1 MAAKYSE
8 LSFFSHRVRIRIEGV
23 RLDRLLNSALNQ
35 GLNIRRLRMVSDTEA
50 VCWVSSGDLK
60 VLRRLAKSAYRITPL
75 SEKGPWF
82 EVRSFFRRPVLAAGC
97 LLALILVILQ
107 SFVVETVV
115 INGYRGI
122 PESELLRCLEEQGIR
137 RGVWRPGIDWAAA
150 EKTIYQRFP
159 EISWLHLAYDGRMV
173 VLRISETDHEIYEK
187 DKQDFGLPQKQKT
200 YTNLVAEAAGYVET
214 VQPWYGE
221 AMVSEGDY
229 VEKGQ
234 VLISGC
240 IPLEPTTFAPEG
252 EQKTEYFVQA
262 KGEVWAKVPY
272 RLSFNQERYL
282 WGEPADPEDTV
293 TLSRAEKTQAQAER
307 KTEQQIRL
315 WAKENLPE
323 RAEIIN
329 KSLKFFPDG
338 NIIEVSVLLEVRQQ
352 IASPQEEFI
361 GTEDNNTRNN

>member
-1 MAAKYSE
+1 M
-8 LSFFSHRVRIRIEGV
+8 
-23 RLDRLLNSALNQ
+23 DRLLDLALNR
-35 GLNIRRLRMVSDTEA
+35 GLNIRGLRVVSDTEA
-50 VCWVSSGDLK
+50 VCWIGAQDLK
-60 VLRRLAKSAYRITPL
+60 ILYRLAKSAYRITPL
-75 SEKGPWF
+75 SEKGVWY

-97 LLALILVILQ
+97 FLAITLVILQ
-107 SFVVETVV
+107 SFVVETVMV
-115 INGYRGI
+115 TGYRGI
-122 PESELLRCLEEQGIR
+122 PESQLLQCLEEQGIR
-137 RGVWRPGIDWAAA
+137 RGVWRPGIDWKNA

-173 VLRISETDHEIYEK
+173 VLSISETDHEIYDKE
-187 DKQDFGLPQKQKT
+187 KQDFGLPQKQKT
-200 YTNLVAEAAGYVET
+200 YTNLVAETAGYVET
-214 VQPWYGE
+214 IQPWYGE
-221 AMVSEGDY
+221 AMVSDGDY

-234 VLISGC
+234 LLISGR

-272 RLSFNQERYL
+272 RLTFNQERYL
-282 WGEPADPEDTV
+282 WGEPADPEDHV
-293 TLSRAEKTQAQAER
+293 TLSRTEKTEAQVKR

-323 RAEIIN
+323 RAEILN
-329 KSLKFFPDG
+329 KSLKFSPDG